1 MLALLRNTSREYG
14 VKRGVT
20 FAKLKHEGPLRD
32 TVVRRSAQTGAFVVD
47 LTESPGFMIEH
58 SSQRRRFFAAIVNSI
73 QAIIGGIVAVLLGG
87 AVAGPSFQRRR
98 ESWLPAGSLDA
109 LNEGEPTPVT
119 LRVARQDGYTQTV
132 ERQVVFLVK
141 SGDSVKALSSTCT
154 HLGCRVSWDAEA
166 KQLKCPCHGGVYDKT
181 GAVIAGPPPAPLPSL
196 MTRIDG
202 DQVLI
207 QA

>member
-1 MLALLRNTSREYG
+1 
-14 VKRGVT
+14 
-20 FAKLKHEGPLRD
+20 
-32 TVVRRSAQTGAFVVD
+32 
-47 LTESPGFMIEH
+47 MIEH

>member
-1 MLALLRNTSREYG
+1 
-14 VKRGVT
+14 
-20 FAKLKHEGPLRD
+20 
-32 TVVRRSAQTGAFVVD
+32 
-47 LTESPGFMIEH
+47 MIEH
-58 SSQRRRFFAAIVNSI
+58 SSQRRRFLAAIVNSI
-73 QAIIGGIVAVLLGG
+73 QAVIGGIVAVLLGG
-87 AVAGPSFQRRR
+87 AAAGPSFLRRR

-119 LRVARQDGYTQTV
+119 IRVARQDGYTQTV

-181 GAVIAGPPPAPLPSL
+181 GAVIAGPPPAPLASL